1 MVLCFGQSDSVSTTF
16 PTLLLQQL
24 LVEDL
29 PDHNFPEIW
38 HMILE
43 RERERINS
51 KSNSAIIIHMYMRVI
66 VGV

>member
-29 PDHNFPEIW
+29 PNHNFPEIR
-38 HMILE
+38 HMIL
-43 RERERINS
+43 ERERINS
-51 KSNSAIIIHMYMRVI
+51 KSNSAIIIHM
-66 VGV
+66 